1 MSAITRERFVEEI
14 LKVVP
19 AKFPLV
25 KLAPGDE
32 PFSMRVN
39 GQMVGLENLYRLA
52 VLSPADMRQQIERW
66 IVELLRANEGL
77 PQGTGSFEEFRDRIL
92 PMVLSDQLSDTV
104 HRETLTEPLV
114 PGLRIAYAI
123 DSDRSIAYI
132 PRLLVKQWDV
142 TVDELHDTA
151 IENLVNRSEAMS
163 AQVAQDES
171 GRVDFIVF
179 QTGDGYDA
187 SRILL
192 PTLHERLREHIG
204 SPFIA
209 GIPNRDILLC
219 FRNEPDTVQR
229 VRAQVIEDH
238 KRMPHQVSDQLFLI
252 TADGIAPMS

>member
-1 MSAITRERFVEEI
+1 MSAMTREHFVQEI
-14 LKVVP
+14 LRIVP
-19 AKFPLV
+19 ARFPLV

-52 VLSPADMRQQIERW
+52 VLSPEDMRQQIERW
-66 IVELLRANEGL
+66 VVELLRANEGL
-77 PQGTGSFEEFRDRIL
+77 PQGTGSFDEFRDRIL

-132 PRLLVKQWDV
+132 PRALVKQWHV
-142 TVDELHDTA
+142 TVDQLHDTA
-151 IENLVNRSEAMS
+151 IENLVSRSEAMS

-204 SPFIA
+204 SPFVA

-219 FRNEPDTVQR
+219 FRNEPDTVER
-229 VRAQVIEDH
+229 VRAQVVEDH

-252 TADGIAPMS
+252 TADGIAPMA